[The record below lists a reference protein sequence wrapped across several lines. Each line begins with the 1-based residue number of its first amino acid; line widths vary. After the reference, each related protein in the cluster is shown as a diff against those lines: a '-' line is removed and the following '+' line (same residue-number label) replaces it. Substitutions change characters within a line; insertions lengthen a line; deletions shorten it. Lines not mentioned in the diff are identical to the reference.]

1 MEMFRNALKK
11 KKTIL
16 KEKQAILILSI
27 TVYKHFLVP
36 SHTGH

>member
-11 KKTIL
+11 KTIL
-16 KEKQAILILSI
+16 KEKQVILILSI
-27 TVYKHFLVP
+27 TVHKHFLVP

>member
-11 KKTIL
+11 KTIL
-16 KEKQAILILSI
+16 KEKQVILILSI
-27 TVYKHFLVP
+27 TVHKYFLVP